1 MNNMIKNVLIAE
13 DHESANISVQK
24 TLEELNITNIE
35 HVYYC
40 DDALDRIAKTART
53 ERSFD
58 LLITDLHFEPDDR
71 IQTLTG
77 GIDLIAAVRQAQPD
91 LKILVFSAES
101 KAVTIELLYNQYDID
116 GYVRKARND
125 AKDLK
130 QAISELSQ
138 HRRYFPR
145 HIMQLINSKNAY
157 EFSDYEITII
167 SLLADGMLQ
176 KDIPAYLQQNQIKP
190 SGLSS
195 LEKKL
200 NQMKEALNFTKNEQL
215 VAFCKDKGI
224 I

>member
-1 MNNMIKNVLIAE
+1 MITKVLIAE

-24 TLEELNITNIE
+24 TLEELSITHIE

-40 DDALDRIAKTART
+40 DDALDRITRATRSD
-53 ERSFD
+53 RSFD
-58 LLITDLHFEPDDR
+58 LLITDLYFEADER

-77 GIDLIAAVRQAQPD
+77 GFDLITAVRQVQPD
-91 LKILVFSAES
+91 LKILVFSAEN
-101 KAVTIELLYNQYDID
+101 KPATIEQLYTQYEID

-125 AKDLK
+125 AKELK
-130 QAISELSQ
+130 QAIGELAQ

-167 SLLADGMLQ
+167 SLLASGMLQ
-176 KDIPAYLQQNQIKP
+176 KDIPAYLLQNQIKP

-200 NQMKEALNFTKNEQL
+200 NQMKDALNFTKNEQL